1 MKLLRDAGRA
11 ALAVVE
17 QDMRQHAGFDEESIG
32 PHMRDSIK
40 IRSTNVAETSR
51 YNTIVTLRVGPS
63 KIHHMK
69 AVAQEFG
76 TVKQVADP
84 FIRPAMDYNVQK
96 SLKCWPQK
104 SGWAS
109 KGVRNQERVNGRSRN
124 QIPVRVRGTS
134 CGYRGSLRSEG
145 RNHYHRRASAERDGD
160 WGNGEKGTFLEV
172 TRLIDKE
179 PKYMADMGEG
189 EDKTL
194 VFIDDPSDTVQE
206 ALLSDADA
214 KKRWSSS

>member
-1 MKLLRDAGRA
+1 MQMDIKFPTGKEFDRLLESIDKKVGVKLLRDAGRA

-69 AVAQEFG
+69 AVAQIG

-84 FIRPAMDYNVQK
+84 FIRPAMDYNVEK
-96 SLKCWPQK
+96 ILKVLAAEIRL
-104 SGWAS
+104 G
-109 KGVRNQERVNGRSRN
+109 
-124 QIPVRVRGTS
+124 
-134 CGYRGSLRSEG
+134 LEG
-145 RNHYHRRASAERDGD
+145 R
-160 WGNGEKGTFLEV
+160 
-172 TRLIDKE
+172 
-179 PKYMADMGEG
+179 
-189 EDKTL
+189 
-194 VFIDDPSDTVQE
+194 
-206 ALLSDADA
+206 
-214 KKRWSSS
+214 

>member
-1 MKLLRDAGRA
+1 MQMDIKFPTGKEFDRLLESIDKKVGVKLLRDAGRA

-69 AVAQEFG
+69 FG
-76 TVKQVADP
+76 TVKQVAAP

-96 SLKCWPQK
+96 ILKVLAAEIRL
-104 SGWAS
+104 G
-109 KGVRNQERVNGRSRN
+109 
-124 QIPVRVRGTS
+124 
-134 CGYRGSLRSEG
+134 LEG
-145 RNHYHRRASAERDGD
+145 R
-160 WGNGEKGTFLEV
+160 
-172 TRLIDKE
+172 
-179 PKYMADMGEG
+179 
-189 EDKTL
+189 
-194 VFIDDPSDTVQE
+194 
-206 ALLSDADA
+206 
-214 KKRWSSS
+214 